1 MSNDLRAQQAEGG
14 ASAAGR
20 EDTTVLIVDDHRTF
34 AELLAAALDTVDGI
48 RCLGT
53 ASTAEEGIRRVQ
65 ELEPSVVVMDIQMP
79 GTDGLSATRQLR
91 LASPRT
97 AVAVVTAHQ
106 DAEWVA
112 RAARAGASVFISK
125 GSPLAEMITLLR
137 DARPGQM
144 QVASSALQVHRSR
157 DAPGRGVPHDLTPR
171 EREVLCYIS
180 QGLEAKS
187 IAKVMGI
194 SVHTCRGYIKS
205 IYATLHVSSR
215 IGAVNRGREL
225 GLLTS

>member
-1 MSNDLRAQQAEGG
+1 MAEVRAGLRAEGQEH
-14 ASAAGR
+14 ASCG
-20 EDTTVLIVDDHRTF
+20 ETTVLVVDDHRTF
-34 AELLAAALDTVDGI
+34 AELLAAALDSVEGF

-53 ASTAEEGIRRVQ
+53 ATSAEEGVRLVR

-79 GTDGLSATRQLR
+79 GTDGLAATRQLR
-91 LASPRT
+91 LGSPGT

-106 DAEWVA
+106 DGEWVA
-112 RAARAGASVFISK
+112 RAARAGASVFIPK
-125 GSPLAEMITLLR
+125 GSPLAEMLRLLK

-144 QVASSALQVHRSR
+144 QVASSVPRADPVRTSP
-157 DAPGRGVPHDLTPR
+157 AGGVPLDLTPR
-171 EREVLCYIS
+171 EREVLGYIA

-205 IYATLHVSSR
+205 VYATLQVNSR
-215 IGAVNRGREL
+215 IGAVNRARAL
-225 GLLTS
+225 RLIPS